1 MAAHAVLPGYLVPAR
16 SADGERR
23 MMRLSYTVLA
33 FGLTFATATSGI
45 AQTAQDPAPPPRTG
59 QQFPSSGMEAPVTN
73 EGTIDDGAVEAL
85 NEMSNYLMSAKT
97 LALTSEATRD
107 VVTNDGQR
115 IQLEGMARYKIR
127 RPGFVIDYTSDIK
140 DRSFIYDGKTF
151 TVSSPKLGFYASVPA
166 PGTNKEVLDAIYN
179 KFGIALPL
187 EDLFRWGDGGNQDR
201 VKALRSA
208 YKVGSATVRG
218 VETDHYAFREDNV
231 DWEIWIQKADPP
243 LPRKISIVDRN
254 DPAKPGFTSF
264 LTWQVNPA
272 YTDADFTF
280 VPGPNAKR
288 IELATYKGE

>member
-1 MAAHAVLPGYLVPAR
+1 MKY
-16 SADGERR
+16 
-23 MMRLSYTVLA
+23 LSYTVFAL
-33 FGLTFATATSGI
+33 GLTVGTAQSAI
-45 AQTAQDPAPPPRTG
+45 AQTADPQAAPPRG
-59 QQFPSSGMEAPVTN
+59 QQFPTSGMEAPVTN
-73 EGTIDDGAVEAL
+73 EGTIDDGAIEAL
-85 NEMSNYLMSAKT
+85 NEMSNYLMSTKT

-115 IQLEGMARYKIR
+115 IQLEGVAKYKIR
-127 RPGFVIDYTSDIK
+127 KPNGFVIDYASDIK
-140 DRSFIYDGKTF
+140 DRDFIYDGKTF
-151 TVSSPKLGFYASVPA
+151 TVYSPKLGFYASVPA
-166 PGTNKEVLDAIYN
+166 PPTNGQVLDTLYN

-187 EDLFRWGDGGNQDR
+187 EDLFRWGDNGDQDR

-243 LPRKISIVDRN
+243 LPLKISIVDRN

-272 YTDADFTF
+272 FTDADFTF
-280 VPGPNAKR
+280 VPDANAKR
-288 IELATYKGE
+288 IELATFKGE

>member
-1 MAAHAVLPGYLVPAR
+1 MKSLP
-16 SADGERR
+16 
-23 MMRLSYTVLA
+23 YTALA
-33 FGLTFATATSGI
+33 FGLILATSTSAI
-45 AQTAQDPAPPPRTG
+45 AQAAADPAPPPRTG

-85 NEMSNYLMSAKT
+85 NEMSNYLRSANT

-115 IQLEGMARYKIR
+115 IQLEGVAKYKIR
-127 RPGFVIDYTSDIK
+127 KPNGFVIDYSSDIK

-151 TVSSPKLGFYASVPA
+151 TVYSPKLGFYAQAPA
-166 PGTNKEVLDAIYN
+166 PATNKEVLDTIYN

-187 EDLFRWGDGGNQDR
+187 EDLFRWGDGGDQDR
-201 VKALRSA
+201 VKALKSA

-218 VETDHYAFREDNV
+218 VETDHFAFREDNV
-231 DWEIWIQKADPP
+231 DWELWIQRADPP
-243 LPRKISIVDRN
+243 LPVKISIVDRN
-254 DPAKPGFTSF
+254 DPAKPAFTSF

-272 YTDADFTF
+272 FTDADFTF
-280 VPGPNAKR
+280 APGPNAKR

>member
-1 MAAHAVLPGYLVPAR
+1 MK
-16 SADGERR
+16 
-23 MMRLSYTVLA
+23 RLSYTVFAL
-33 FGLTFATATSGI
+33 GLMAGTAQSAI
-45 AQTAQDPAPPPRTG
+45 AQTAPAAAPPRGG
-59 QQFPSSGMEAPVTN
+59 QQFPTSGMEAPVSNT
-73 EGTIDDGAVEAL
+73 GTIDDNAIEAL
-85 NEMSNYLMSAKT
+85 NEMSNFLMSAKT

-115 IQLEGMARYKIR
+115 IQLEGVAKYKIR

-151 TVSSPKLGFYASVPA
+151 TVYSPKLGFYAQVPA
-166 PGTNKEVLDAIYN
+166 PGTNREVLDTIYN

-187 EDLFRWGDGGNQDR
+187 EDLFRWGDNGDQDR

-208 YKVGSATVRG
+208 YEVGSATVRG

-243 LPRKISIVDRN
+243 LPLKISIVDRN
-254 DPAKPGFTSF
+254 DPAKPAFTSF
-264 LTWQVNPA
+264 LSWQVNPTF
-272 YTDADFTF
+272 TDADFTF
-280 VPGPNAKR
+280 VPGPDAKR